1 MDCGHTPFRRDC
13 RICQE
18 SSAKARPHRS
28 VPNPICG
35 VLSVDVTGP
44 LKASKVDGKRMR
56 YILVGAFTWI
66 KPTTVA
72 SPAEAHLP
80 DVEEGEIPLEEDHEE
95 EVHEDAEED
104 ALGGEGS
111 AEPGEVAA
119 EEEGAEVEEEVEI
132 KDGFETVTYRLAI
145 PLESRNS
152 GEVMAAVH
160 EMYVRLRIL
169 GYPVTR
175 LHSDKAREFMSQ
187 LMVNWCRNRNIMKT
201 STAAMTSQANGRA
214 ERAIQDIK
222 MKIRR
227 ALLAAGWGQ
236 DRWVYACYFVHEIER
251 RRMTYKTVQEIPRLG
266 EEVLVKKKIYHAS
279 KSAHLEPTHVRVWYI
294 SPKPEQHGHMV
305 MKENGTTTVAP
316 YYIARTRMPPESD
329 ETWLALS
336 IQHDEQNDPIQERR
350 RLRGKMAVKQLTFQ
364 TTVVESGE
372 AHEEGVNA
380 AVMDQH
386 YEREE
391 TEVRVRQ
398 VLEEEGGMMLSTKDS

>member
-1 MDCGHTPFRRDC
+1 MAHLLIEQPAAPRHVPECVSFWKTKEWRELKEAHKLQEQTFNQGDYLPGQEVAVKPTTVGGTLELELPQRRNYQAKTREEGDGDSKALARWNAGFNRAIAKACAQQVFDKGYALRQLTWQQHVDCGHTPFRRDC

-95 EVHEDAEED
+95 DVHEDAEED

-119 EEEGAEVEEEVEI
+119 GEEGAEVKEEVEI

-160 EMYVRLRIL
+160 EMYVQLRIL

-201 STAAMTSQANGRA
+201 STAAMTSQANGSWLGTGSMGLRMLLRA
-214 ERAIQDIK
+214 R
-222 MKIRR
+222 
-227 ALLAAGWGQ
+227 
-236 DRWVYACYFVHEIER
+236 DRE
-251 RRMTYKTVQEIPRLG
+251 
-266 EEVLVKKKIYHAS
+266 
-279 KSAHLEPTHVRVWYI
+279 
-294 SPKPEQHGHMV
+294 
-305 MKENGTTTVAP
+305 
-316 YYIARTRMPPESD
+316 
-329 ETWLALS
+329 
-336 IQHDEQNDPIQERR
+336 
-350 RLRGKMAVKQLTFQ
+350 
-364 TTVVESGE
+364 
-372 AHEEGVNA
+372 
-380 AVMDQH
+380 
-386 YEREE
+386 
-391 TEVRVRQ
+391 
-398 VLEEEGGMMLSTKDS
+398 TKDDV